1 MVHDKAFKLII
12 ILIKLSGMG
21 YKCLKNVLYVKLKK
35 SDFVILGSRFEMGS
49 KLSGVARE
57 L

>member
-1 MVHDKAFKLII
+1 MVHEKAFKLII